1 MGPKKEEA
9 KKETFK
15 KDAIPKDASKK
26 DAPPPPPL
34 KPEENPL
41 QKQVEEQAEEIIKL
55 REVLAIIGSGEGDL
69 RETKILDLFK
79 KVYVSNYVMIFM
91 SCKFNTLCLQLMA
104 KHNVFNWVKGRDD
117 NPIQESLDYWVDKYQ
132 RTNKKL
138 LEVQANETMLEKQ
151 IQKLNHIIQREV
163 GDHIPL
169 QKVIEE
175 GSGWVGRS
183 EQVSLLKDKVAELK
197 VQVAALQPAP
207 ISGYNTIKNDERRA
221 VEILHRN
228 QLEAMDVD
236 RRLQYDKLVHDFLAL
251 RASWGMQKKRLD
263 GVIAR
268 RNILEKELNGARQKM
283 GMLLSKSTN
292 DDLLIQAL
300 TIELATVK
308 QQIGP
313 PYPKLGGPLQLDHH
327 IRCDRLAA
335 SFNDLKEQCHEQSF
349 QIKSQEEIIQMYHD
363 TIDNQDCEDWCTA
376 TLFQESYASES
387 RLATPEEKS

>member
-9 KKETFK
+9 KKETLK

-26 DAPPPPPL
+26 DAPPPPPP

-79 KVYVSNYVMIFM
+79 KVYVSNYDMIFM
-91 SCKFNTLCLQLMA
+91 NCKFNTLCLQLMPI
-104 KHNVFNWVKGRDD
+104 HNVFHWVKGRDD

-169 QKVIEE
+169 QKVIED

-197 VQVAALQPAP
+197 TQVAALQPAP
-207 ISGYNTIKNDERRA
+207 ISGYNTIKNDERRT

-268 RNILEKELNGARQKM
+268 RNILEKEV
-283 GMLLSKSTN
+283 
-292 DDLLIQAL
+292 I
-300 TIELATVK
+300 
-308 QQIGP
+308 
-313 PYPKLGGPLQLDHH
+313 
-327 IRCDRLAA
+327 
-335 SFNDLKEQCHEQSF
+335 
-349 QIKSQEEIIQMYHD
+349 
-363 TIDNQDCEDWCTA
+363 
-376 TLFQESYASES
+376 
-387 RLATPEEKS
+387 

>member
-1 MGPKKEEA
+1 MGPKKEEQ
-9 KKETFK
+9 
-15 KDAIPKDASKK
+15 
-26 DAPPPPPL
+26 
-34 KPEENPL
+34 PEENPL

-79 KVYVSNYVMIFM
+79 KVYVSNYDMIFM
-91 SCKFNTLCLQLMA
+91 SCRFNTLCLQLMSM
-104 KHNVFNWVKGRDD
+104 HNVFNSVKGRDD

-169 QKVIEE
+169 QKVIED

-197 VQVAALQPAP
+197 AQVAALQPAP

-268 RNILEKELNGARQKM
+268 RNILEKEV
-283 GMLLSKSTN
+283 
-292 DDLLIQAL
+292 I
-300 TIELATVK
+300 
-308 QQIGP
+308 
-313 PYPKLGGPLQLDHH
+313 
-327 IRCDRLAA
+327 
-335 SFNDLKEQCHEQSF
+335 
-349 QIKSQEEIIQMYHD
+349 
-363 TIDNQDCEDWCTA
+363 
-376 TLFQESYASES
+376 
-387 RLATPEEKS
+387 

>member
-1 MGPKKEEA
+1 MQ
-9 KKETFK
+9 
-15 KDAIPKDASKK
+15 
-26 DAPPPPPL
+26 

-79 KVYVSNYVMIFM
+79 KNRIL
-91 SCKFNTLCLQLMA
+91 NLQLERERTRNNNTKKAMA
-104 KHNVFNWVKGRDD
+104 IMQHELLTIQNAKGRDD
-117 NPIQESLDYWVDKYQ
+117 NPVQESLDYWVDKYQ
-132 RTNKKL
+132 RANKKL

-169 QKVIEE
+169 QK
-175 GSGWVGRS
+175 
-183 EQVSLLKDKVAELK
+183 DKVAELK
-197 VQVAALQPAP
+197 AQVAALQPAP
-207 ISGYNTIKNDERRA
+207 ISGYNTIKNDERRT

-268 RNILEKELNGARQKM
+268 RNILEKEV
-283 GMLLSKSTN
+283 
-292 DDLLIQAL
+292 I
-300 TIELATVK
+300 
-308 QQIGP
+308 
-313 PYPKLGGPLQLDHH
+313 
-327 IRCDRLAA
+327 
-335 SFNDLKEQCHEQSF
+335 
-349 QIKSQEEIIQMYHD
+349 
-363 TIDNQDCEDWCTA
+363 
-376 TLFQESYASES
+376 
-387 RLATPEEKS
+387 